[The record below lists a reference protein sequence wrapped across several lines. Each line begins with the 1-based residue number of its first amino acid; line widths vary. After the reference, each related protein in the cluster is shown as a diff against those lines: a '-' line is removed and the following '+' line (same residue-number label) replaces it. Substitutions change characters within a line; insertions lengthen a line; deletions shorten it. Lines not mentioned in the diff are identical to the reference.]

1 MISRSRKGIYSI
13 YVSHA
18 AGTKPLTRPSRK
30 AEGIHAIIS
39 NWLDQFVTTAPA
51 ASEPT
56 VVTLEPL
63 SSATSTSAGLW
74 VASTLQSHIELSEL
88 SAIEVD
94 GVIIITAEHEE
105 TGYGI
110 ERCYTSWELARQDLL
125 DWINRLSTMNITAT
139 ASSSGLQRGRVR
151 QPVSYD
157 DIKRRPTHV
166 GRVGGPGRNKDAGA
180 SHKSNA
186 MKPASMERQM
196 LDILSKKCSRLTA
209 DLAAAEGDCRKLER
223 RCERCE
229 M

>member
-1 MISRSRKGIYSI
+1 MLSAQILCAFDLVVLSDGDNEPAAKQARLQSISLTDDLPQEVSTALLRLISRHPGLERVTISRSRKGIYSI

-39 NWLDQFVTTAPA
+39 NWLDQFVTTAPT

-63 SSATSTSAGLW
+63 SSETLW
-74 VASTLQSHIELSEL
+74 VASMLQSHIELSEL

-110 ERCYTSWELARQDLL
+110 ERCYTSWELATDTNKVRKDKH
-125 DWINRLSTMNITAT
+125 
-139 ASSSGLQRGRVR
+139 RVVHPECESER
-151 QPVSYD
+151 EGKCD
-157 DIKRRPTHV
+157 AIIKRTW
-166 GRVGGPGRNKDAGA
+166 
-180 SHKSNA
+180 
-186 MKPASMERQM
+186 
-196 LDILSKKCSRLTA
+196 
-209 DLAAAEGDCRKLER
+209 
-223 RCERCE
+223 
-229 M
+229 

>member
-1 MISRSRKGIYSI
+1 MLSAQILCAFDLVVLSDGDNEPAAKQARLQSISLTDDLPQEVSTALLRLISRHPGLERVTISRSRKGIYSI

-74 VASTLQSHIELSEL
+74 VASMLQSHIELSEL

-110 ERCYTSWELARQDLL
+110 ERCYTSWELATDTNKVRKDKH
-125 DWINRLSTMNITAT
+125 
-139 ASSSGLQRGRVR
+139 RVVHPECESER
-151 QPVSYD
+151 EGKCD
-157 DIKRRPTHV
+157 AIIKRTW
-166 GRVGGPGRNKDAGA
+166 
-180 SHKSNA
+180 
-186 MKPASMERQM
+186 
-196 LDILSKKCSRLTA
+196 
-209 DLAAAEGDCRKLER
+209 
-223 RCERCE
+223 
-229 M
+229 

>member
-1 MISRSRKGIYSI
+1 VLSAQILCAFDLVVLSDGDNEPAAKQARLQSISLTDDLPQEVSTALLRLISRHPGLERVTISRSRKGIYICVARS
-13 YVSHA
+13 
-18 AGTKPLTRPSRK
+18 GTKPLTRPSRK

-74 VASTLQSHIELSEL
+74 VASMLQSHIELSEL

-125 DWINRLSTMNITAT
+125 D
-139 ASSSGLQRGRVR
+139 
-151 QPVSYD
+151 
-157 DIKRRPTHV
+157 
-166 GRVGGPGRNKDAGA
+166 
-180 SHKSNA
+180 
-186 MKPASMERQM
+186 
-196 LDILSKKCSRLTA
+196 
-209 DLAAAEGDCRKLER
+209 
-223 RCERCE
+223 
-229 M
+229 